1 MVTLYRCPAPTNYL
15 CSCGRVARELD
26 AKGID
31 NEQLRVPWRK
41 GQRSEV
47 EALSGQ
53 NVVPLLVTEEGEVI
67 CDSRRILQYLS
78 RAVGETE
85 VGAAAQQG
93 APTAPEPVVE
103 QCEGGASEDR

>member
-1 MVTLYRCPAPTNYL
+1 VVTLYRCPAPTNYL

-26 AKGID
+26 AKGIE

-67 CDSRRILQYLS
+67 CDSRRILQYLRS
-78 RAVGETE
+78 AVGESQ
-85 VGAAAQQG
+85 VGSSAQQG
-93 APTAPEPVVE
+93 APTAPEPVVK
-103 QCEGGASEDR
+103 QGEGGASEDR

>member
-26 AKGID
+26 TKGID

-53 NVVPLLVTEEGEVI
+53 KVVPLLVTEEGEAI

-78 RAVGETE
+78 RAAGESE
-85 VGAAAQQG
+85 VVAAAQQG

-103 QCEGGASEDR
+103 QGEGGASEDR

>member
-1 MVTLYRCPAPTNYL
+1 VLTLYRCPAPTNYL
-15 CSCGRVARELD
+15 CSCGRVARELE
-26 AKGID
+26 AKGIE

-53 NVVPLLVTEEGEVI
+53 NVVPLLVTEEGEAI

-78 RAVGETE
+78 RAAGERQ
-85 VGAAAQQG
+85 VGASAQQDADA
-93 APTAPEPVVE
+93 APKPAVE
-103 QCEGGASEDR
+103 QGEGGTSEDR

>member
-53 NVVPLLVTEEGEVI
+53 NVVPLLVTEDGEAI

-78 RAVGETE
+78 RAAGERE
-85 VGAAAQQG
+85 VGATAQQD
-93 APTAPEPVVE
+93 APTAPKPAVE
-103 QCEGGASEDR
+103 QGEGRASEDR